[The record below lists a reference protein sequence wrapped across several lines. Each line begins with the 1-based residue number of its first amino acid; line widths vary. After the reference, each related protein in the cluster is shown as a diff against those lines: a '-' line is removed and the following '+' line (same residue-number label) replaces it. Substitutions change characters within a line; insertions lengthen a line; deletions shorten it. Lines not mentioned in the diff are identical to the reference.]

1 MPCFIDNL
9 AALEVFGVQ
18 PGPSARLLS
27 KTASVRTVRRA
38 RLFGLGALGLLA
50 GQAVPVSIYFI
61 TAFEIVGGSG
71 RKVVLNR

>member
-9 AALEVFGVQ
+9 AALEVFGV
-18 PGPSARLLS
+18 
-27 KTASVRTVRRA
+27 
-38 RLFGLGALGLLA
+38 
-50 GQAVPVSIYFI
+50 QAVPVSIYFI